1 MTSDQGT
8 PSSAEGIEGRI
19 IDFIERE
26 LLDGEATVGR
36 QDNLLSG
43 EFFDSI
49 GVLRLA
55 TFIEEEFQITI
66 QPVDYIVENFEN
78 VALLAS
84 YVVRSVSESG
94 ASADGYGEQG
104 FDGG

>member
-1 MTSDQGT
+1 MASSPEN
-8 PSSAEGIEGRI
+8 PSSSQEVEGRI

-26 LLDGEATVGR
+26 LLDGDETVDR
-36 QDNLLSG
+36 EDNLLSG

-66 QPVDYIVENFEN
+66 QPTDYVVENFES
-78 VALLAS
+78 VALLAG
-84 YVVRSVSESG
+84 YVARAGGESR
-94 ASADGYGEQG
+94 ASADGSGDQG
-104 FDGG
+104 RDGD